1 MSAGAHKHLDENL
14 IWGCMQRTKH
24 LSVATFLFT
33 ATLEIYRFGWIILQ
47 RQQLLL
53 LLLLLLLIAR
63 SSQWKL
69 SSTEVTKVVG
79 VRHREWLALVA
90 RATNTSPIISVK
102 ILSKQK
108 LRSESLP
115 ALLAVGNQCLVP
127 SIGSSR
133 IAWGRNQSSNAEA
146 SHHLIIILVQG
157 FHKLFFRQQKFD
169 TFAAVVVAAADGRV
183 TRVGSKMLLLLLLL

>member
-53 LLLLLLLIAR
+53 LLLLIAS

-157 FHKLFFRQQKFD
+157 FDKLFFRQQKFD

-183 TRVGSKMLLLLLLL
+183 TRVGSEMLLLLLLL